1 MEDLPTKSGQKRCA
15 KMAVLNL
22 SVLPIYARGAEL
34 LRDSEHGASHRGI
47 EQMAVPSRKDV
58 YLEAMEE
65 AEDEDTESM
74 QVGSTLCNS
83 LQSRKLPERLLVDK
97 QHGSGQDG
105 DDKRKT
111 DTLRLL

>member
-1 MEDLPTKSGQKRCA
+1 
-15 KMAVLNL
+15 
-22 SVLPIYARGAEL
+22 
-34 LRDSEHGASHRGI
+34 
-47 EQMAVPSRKDV
+47 MAVPSRKDV

-65 AEDEDTESM
+65 AENKDSESM